1 MIKDF
6 KFFRGDEYEISQ
18 IEWNRRRD
26 ALADRLRVE
35 SEERISKQMDN
46 ILNLNERLHMSIW
59 QRIKEYI
66 VNLF

>member
-46 ILNLNERLHMSIW
+46 IL
-59 QRIKEYI
+59 
-66 VNLF
+66 